1 MTVITTKP
9 HPTSKSVE
17 LDHFV
22 YSKTLG
28 PPSPPSE
35 LTATPLNETS
45 IKLTW
50 SVPPGVLDEELI
62 SYLVEVRNESGG
74 LIVLSETDGT
84 EYTFTMDNPD
94 PCDLYS
100 FTVTPL
106 CGTVEGGTSAEVK
119 RYFIGITHIAYNV
132 MHCVAH
138 SFEEEK
144 YLQDKCKYPEFLN
157 QMC

>member
-1 MTVITTKP
+1 M
-9 HPTSKSVE
+9 HA
-17 LDHFV
+17 
-22 YSKTLG
+22 G

-50 SVPPGVLDEELI
+50 SVPPGVLDEGLI

-84 EYTFTMDNPD
+84 EYTFSMDNPD

-106 CGTVEGGTSAEVK
+106 CGTVEGGTSAEVTET
-119 RYFIGITHIAYNV
+119 FFDG
-132 MHCVAH
+132 
-138 SFEEEK
+138 K
-144 YLQDKCKYPEFLN
+144 YMY
-157 QMC
+157 

>member
-1 MTVITTKP
+1 MIQSCSAVPGMSYFILLL
-9 HPTSKSVE
+9 V
-17 LDHFV
+17 
-22 YSKTLG
+22 G
-28 PPSPPSE
+28 PPSPPSN

-74 LIVLSETDGT
+74 LTVLSETDGT

-106 CGTVEGGTSAEVK
+106 CGMEGGTSAVENGTFLAGK
-119 RYFIGITHIAYNV
+119 RDQLTCLLHNFFFFFH
-132 MHCVAH
+132 MQ
-138 SFEEEK
+138 FQLLE
-144 YLQDKCKYPEFLN
+144 LQLPKRTKFHL
-157 QMC
+157 